1 MEKKKNEMGYWLIFI
16 LILMTISISIILYF
30 RLPKS
35 INKTKKEDVTVT
47 KEVYVVE

>member
-1 MEKKKNEMGYWLIFI
+1 MEKKKNVMGRWLVFI

-35 INKTKKEDVTVT
+35 INDTKKVDNSVT
-47 KEVYVVE
+47 KEIYVVE